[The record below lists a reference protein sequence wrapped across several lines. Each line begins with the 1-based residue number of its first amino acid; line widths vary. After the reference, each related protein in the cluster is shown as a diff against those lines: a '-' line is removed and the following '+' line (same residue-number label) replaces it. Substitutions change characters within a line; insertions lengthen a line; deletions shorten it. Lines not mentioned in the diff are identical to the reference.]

1 MRKSSR
7 LPTRFPE
14 GSKYVLEADGGRIHR
29 YIEFPDGRKV
39 LLADRKAVTQS
50 SPPSSD
56 ISIVPTFA
64 AEAIDPAVQAPESTS
79 VKS

>member
-7 LPTRFPE
+7 LPTQFTE

-50 SPPSSD
+50 STPSD
-56 ISIVPTFA
+56 ISIVPTLA
-64 AEAIDPAVQAPESTS
+64 VEAIDPAVQASESTS